1 MQDGEINCWVIK
13 LLSETITP
21 TTPIDGMGLHPL
33 DILQKSI
40 SGTRR
45 NRKGIVR
52 DPIPSPRIQTAA
64 EPSEAGIHLRL
75 SRGSG
80 FAGTVNFEGGI
91 RCVPKILLDD
101 NAERMFLNL
110 MAFERLQP
118 GAGNDVNLFV
128 AFMDELTNTPKDVRL
143 LWSKGI
149 IKNGLGN
156 DEAVANLINN
166 TLTKG
171 AVMDPDS
178 SLHNVVKEV
187 DAYCKKPWNSWRASL
202 IHTYFSNPWVFIS
215 LVAATTLVFT
225 ALIQTVYAALSFKKK
240 S

>member
-1 MQDGEINCWVIK
+1 
-13 LLSETITP
+13 
-21 TTPIDGMGLHPL
+21 
-33 DILQKSI
+33 
-40 SGTRR
+40 
-45 NRKGIVR
+45 
-52 DPIPSPRIQTAA
+52 
-64 EPSEAGIHLRL
+64 
-75 SRGSG
+75 
-80 FAGTVNFEGGI
+80 
-91 RCVPKILLDD
+91 
-101 NAERMFLNL
+101 MFLNL
-110 MAFERLQP
+110 MAFERLHP
-118 GAGNDVNLFV
+118 GAGNDVNSFV
-128 AFMDELTNTPKDVRL
+128 WFMDELINTAKDVRL
-143 LWSKGI
+143 LKSKGI
-149 IKNGLGN
+149 IEHGLGS
-156 DEAVANLINN
+156 DKAVADLINK